1 MAGAP
6 AAGPGAADDES
17 SVAAILESARALR
30 AKGVRLDEAA
40 QLATVELG
48 GVRQEVSLA
57 LIEDVELGDYL
68 LIHVGYALQRLA
80 EDEAMRTLAIF
91 DALEAGA

>member
-1 MAGAP
+1 MCLALP
-6 AAGPGAADDES
+6 AK
-17 SVAAILESARALR
+17 V
-30 AKGVRLDEAA
+30 VRLDEAA

>member
-1 MAGAP
+1 MCLALP
-6 AAGPGAADDES
+6 AR
-17 SVAAILESARALR
+17 V
-30 AKGVRLDEAA
+30 VRLDEAA

-57 LIEDVELGDYL
+57 LVDDVGIGDYL
-68 LIHVGYALQRLA
+68 LIHVGYALQRLS
-80 EDEAMRTLAIF
+80 EEEALRTLAMF

>member
-1 MAGAP
+1 MCLALP
-6 AAGPGAADDES
+6 AR
-17 SVAAILESARALR
+17 V
-30 AKGVRLDEAA
+30 VRLDAAA

-57 LIEDVELGDYL
+57 LVDDVGIGDYL
-68 LIHVGYALQRLA
+68 LIHVGYALQRLS
-80 EDEAMRTLAIF
+80 EEEALRTLAMF

>member
-1 MAGAP
+1 MCLALP
-6 AAGPGAADDES
+6 AK
-17 SVAAILESARALR
+17 V
-30 AKGVRLDEAA
+30 VRLDEAA

-80 EDEAMRTLAIF
+80 EDEAMRALAIF